1 MASKEKAITIT
12 STVSANPVGPKT
24 ATVSAAGA
32 NYTTTGANTRLAACA
47 MARRL
52 IEEGH
57 AFETKLVCDTVTLAR
72 IEMAV

>member
-1 MASKEKAITIT
+1 MASKEKAVTLT
-12 STVSANPVGPKT
+12 ATVSANAVGPKT

-32 NYTTTGANTRLAACA
+32 SYTTTGTNTRLAACGL
-47 MARRL
+47 ARRL

-57 AFETKLVCDTVTLAR
+57 SFDTKLVCDTVTLAR